1 MSRILKAYSRKNQLS
16 SLFNSPIYG
25 DDACPL
31 CENNETPSNLYLH
44 LNDSSNSKTCG
55 DVHLSLSLIKQ
66 STQPDLCDAKQ
77 QLYRTKCCP
86 EGGSED
92 SMKPGIG
99 TALGFL
105 LLLLLV
111 KRILSIRVRV
121 DTIDDESVSC
131 STYEQMEDAIKTK
144 DSHSVV
150 KQIIVDSRTQVV

>member
-1 MSRILKAYSRKNQLS
+1 
-16 SLFNSPIYG
+16 
-25 DDACPL
+25 
-31 CENNETPSNLYLH
+31 
-44 LNDSSNSKTCG
+44 
-55 DVHLSLSLIKQ
+55 
-66 STQPDLCDAKQ
+66 
-77 QLYRTKCCP
+77 
-86 EGGSED
+86 
-92 SMKPGIG
+92 MKPGIG